1 MYPGSIHYMA
11 RSRRETRE
19 HTRFSQRDRGD
30 HNVVSAESTRPS
42 SQSDGVNGVARR
54 RQPRRDVMDTESGG
68 AGGSKRFARA
78 GSHTVIWRKQMRQA
92 DKSSASDIDLKT
104 VKGEAK

>member
-1 MYPGSIHYMA
+1 
-11 RSRRETRE
+11 
-19 HTRFSQRDRGD
+19 
-30 HNVVSAESTRPS
+30 
-42 SQSDGVNGVARR
+42 
-54 RQPRRDVMDTESGG
+54 MDTESGG